1 MKGIKVS
8 GHIRPISLIDQY
20 PTHLDNLGK
29 GGIHS
34 ITSILNRNAITVERR
49 SEGMFTFTQDNQTM
63 YFLVGGIDN
72 SNWRKLFDFTD
83 NKINFNIACD
93 TNYVLL
99 GNKDGIAKPSP
110 VLLDVRQD
118 IIDLRRHLDR
128 FERLDKLD
136 YNRIWI
142 GDYNNEPIERVNIG
156 VINLPTL
163 GAATFPYPSIIP
175 LPPVAIP
182 NPTFNPFSGFDWLMS
197 GPWLP
202 QIFAGSANTTNT
214 SSETVISSSLAMTQ
228 VKVAQAIKRLDVTG
242 FIVKTKTIDFA
253 WENPAML
260 LIPEPIKQLYGLG
273 ASYTFTQAQALDEL
287 NDGIL
292 YNRQGVLSQAI
303 AGKDYVD
310 VSASIN
316 NMQLALIRPYAQ
328 DEQGNDIAKLLTRV
342 SKLPED
348 NMPDLTFI
356 MQHPNAKIPS
366 AQGLS
371 DLAGGILKSA
381 ALTGKIS
388 IASGGGTVGIDD
400 YVTPAVLTEEIEAVL
415 AEATEAATVAG
426 AEAGATAGATAGTA
440 SGAIAG
446 AEAGATA
453 GATAGGIAGG
463 TAGTAAATLVLFTKE
478 STSDHN
484 ADISAVNT
492 RIDNLHI
499 PPSNAKYILNQQASG
514 LSQAQVLSD
523 LIGINYPNGG
533 LLKVTSIDG
542 IIKIASPTVDYADPN
557 KENTFLEKI
566 NFQKDVQFLSKGA
579 IKIPTGTIIQRPSNP
594 EAGMFRYNIEI

>member
-1 MKGIKVS
+1 M
-8 GHIRPISLIDQY
+8 
-20 PTHLDNLGK
+20 
-29 GGIHS
+29 
-34 ITSILNRNAITVERR
+34 E
-49 SEGMFTFTQDNQTM
+49 
-63 YFLVGGIDN
+63 
-72 SNWRKLFDFTD
+72 
-83 NKINFNIACD
+83 
-93 TNYVLL
+93 
-99 GNKDGIAKPSP
+99 
-110 VLLDVRQD
+110 
-118 IIDLRRHLDR
+118 
-128 FERLDKLD
+128 
-136 YNRIWI
+136 
-142 GDYNNEPIERVNIG
+142 
-156 VINLPTL
+156 
-163 GAATFPYPSIIP
+163 
-175 LPPVAIP
+175 
-182 NPTFNPFSGFDWLMS
+182 
-197 GPWLP
+197 
-202 QIFAGSANTTNT
+202 
-214 SSETVISSSLAMTQ
+214 
-228 VKVAQAIKRLDVTG
+228 
-242 FIVKTKTIDFA
+242 
-253 WENPAML
+253 
-260 LIPEPIKQLYGLG
+260 LYGLG
-273 ASYTFTQAQALDEL
+273 TTYTFTKAQALDEL
-287 NDGIL
+287 GAGLLKNSAE
-292 YNRQGVLSQAI
+292 GVLSLGVS
-303 AGKDYVD
+303 GKDYVD

-316 NMQLALIRPYAQ
+316 NMQLALIRPLVQ
-328 DEQGNDIAKLLTRV
+328 DDQGNDISKLLTRV

-356 MQHPNAKIPS
+356 MQRPSSKIPS

-415 AEATEAATVAG
+415 AEATEVATVAG

-484 ADISAVNT
+484 ADISTVNT

-514 LSQAQVLSD
+514 LTQAQVLSD

-542 IIKIASPTVDYADPN
+542 IIKIASPTVDYTDPN

>member
-20 PTHLDNLGK
+20 PTHLDIFGK

-34 ITSILNRNAITVERR
+34 ITGILNRNAITVERR
-49 SEGMFTFTQDNQTM
+49 SEGMFAFTQENQTM
-63 YFLVGGIDN
+63 YSLVGGIDN
-72 SNWRKLFDFTD
+72 SNWHKLFDFTD

-142 GDYNNEPIERVNIG
+142 GDYNNEPIERINIG

-202 QIFAGSANTTNT
+202 QIFAGSTNTTNT

-273 ASYTFTQAQALDEL
+273 TSYTFTQAQALDEL

-310 VSASIN
+310 VSAPIN

-356 MQHPNAKIPS
+356 MQRPNAKIPS

-381 ALTGKIS
+381 VLTGVIS
-388 IASGGGTVGIDD
+388 IASGGKIPFVDD
-400 YVTPAVLTEEIEAVL
+400 YVRPIDLQEEIIETKAFAT
-415 AEATEAATVAG
+415 AEATAAELAAVATSTLYFN
-426 AEAGATAGATAGTA
+426 EQMLPFSLVPLVPAGVSITA
-440 SGAIAG
+440 AIA
-446 AEAGATA
+446 
-453 GATAGGIAGG
+453 
-463 TAGTAAATLVLFTKE
+463 AAVLPKE
-478 STSDHN
+478 STSDHD
-484 ADISAVNT
+484 ADISVINETIA
-492 RIDNLHI
+492 NLSVTLQGDVSGTNNI
-499 PPSNAKYILNQQASG
+499 SNPIIT
-514 LSQAQVLSD
+514 VFT
-523 LIGINYPNGG
+523 PNPRFTG
-533 LLKVTSIDG
+533 
-542 IIKIASPTVDYADPN
+542 
-557 KENTFLEKI
+557 KEY
-566 NFQKDVQFLSKGA
+566 
-579 IKIPTGTIIQRPSNP
+579 IKIPVGNTGERPNTP
-594 EAGMFRYNIEI
+594 EVGMLRYNIEI